1 MKKYVLTCLVSNFIL
16 FSFAQNYLP
25 FQQIAKYT
33 KSQQPN
39 KYDSSLKY
47 LANRLGAEIHY
58 LYPFYQAIGWENKFK
73 SAMGEKSFYTGFSQ
87 MLAFA
92 GDYTMAASY
101 AIKSYDTL
109 SADAVGIIADTI
121 SKLKNIQYVPAKN
134 AIISN
139 AAYYQVMMIN
149 ESPSKPVHRAF
160 TYSLLEDLYQAGYQ
174 YLAME
179 AFNNFSNKCLDSLN
193 VFTGYFTNEPV
204 AGELVR
210 KALQSGFKLI
220 AYEDTMAAVH
230 TNSQRD
236 SVQAENIYSVI
247 KKDPS
252 AKILVHAGYHHISEK
267 KMDDYIPMALWF
279 RKIGNIDPFTIDQ
292 TGMTEGSEFAYGRK
306 FYELFNAR
314 FEISSSSIIYQNKRP
329 FNPLE
334 EKGYD
339 ISVMHPATT
348 YLHNRPSWLSFN
360 GERKVTLIQPT
371 AKMLFFVQAYYQN
384 EYSADLLNYIIPA
397 DQTYIT
403 NRDGYYCLYLRKGK
417 YKIVLRDVSYK
428 ILATKDMEVQ

>member
-1 MKKYVLTCLVSNFIL
+1 MKKYLLTCIIIIFTL
-16 FSFAQNYLP
+16 FSPAQNYLP
-25 FQQIAKYT
+25 FQQIGKYT

-47 LANRLGAEIHY
+47 LKNRLGAEIHY

-73 SAMGEKSFYTGFSQ
+73 SALGENGFYTGFSQ

-109 SADAVGIIADTI
+109 SADVIRVINDTI
-121 SKLKNIQYVPAKN
+121 TNLKNIQYVPAKN

-139 AAYYQVMMIN
+139 AAYYQIIMIN
-149 ESPSKPVHRAF
+149 ESPSKPLHRVF
-160 TYSLLEDLYQAGYQ
+160 TYSLLEDLYKAGYH
-174 YLAME
+174 YLAMD

-193 VFTGYFTNEPV
+193 IFTGYFTNEPV

-210 KALQSGFKLI
+210 KAIQLGFKLI
-220 AYEDTMAAVH
+220 AYEDTLAAEH

-236 SVQAENIYSVI
+236 SVQAENIYRVI
-247 KKDPS
+247 KNDPS
-252 AKILVHAGYHHISEK
+252 AKILVHAGYHHISEEK
-267 KMDDYIPMALWF
+267 IGDYIPMALWF
-279 RKIGNIDPFTIDQ
+279 RKISNLDPFTIDQ

-306 FYELFNAR
+306 FYDLFNIR
-314 FEISSSSIIYQNKRP
+314 FAISSSSIIYQNKRP

-339 ISVMHPATT
+339 IIVMHPATT
-348 YLHNRPSWLSFN
+348 YQHNRPSWLSFYSD
-360 GERKVTLIQPT
+360 RKATLIQPT
-371 AKMLFFVQAYYQN
+371 AKMLFFVQAYYEN

-403 NRDGYYCLYLRKGK
+403 NRDGYYCLYLKKGK
-417 YKIVLRDVSYK
+417 YKIVMRDVSYK
-428 ILATKDMEVQ
+428 VLATKELEVL